1 MSSMLGKWSKC
12 GGGKSFVLIH
22 LSHQIELDEPWEV
35 VLGVIRVQAG
45 TKNLRSY
52 FFGRHVGDLNVGIV
66 HQNLP
71 YDTMHKLLA
80 FH

>member
-1 MSSMLGKWSKC
+1 MKGATWFRTIFFWQNGATPRLLTL
-12 GGGKSFVLIH
+12 F
-22 LSHQIELDEPWEV
+22 PEV
-35 VLGVIRVQAG
+35 ALVAKNGIYAG
-45 TKNLRSY
+45 D
-52 FFGRHVGDLNVGIV
+52 VNVGIV

>member
-1 MSSMLGKWSKC
+1 MYATIGVD
-12 GGGKSFVLIH
+12 SF
-22 LSHQIELDEPWEV
+22 
-35 VLGVIRVQAG
+35 GVIRVWAG
-45 TKNLRSY
+45 AKNLRLY
-52 FFGRHVGDLNVGIV
+52 FFGRYVGDLNVGIV

>member
-1 MSSMLGKWSKC
+1 MPWQIIGTSAGVMGLGRNKKTC
-12 GGGKSFVLIH
+12 
-22 LSHQIELDEPWEV
+22 
-35 VLGVIRVQAG
+35 AG
-45 TKNLRSY
+45 T
-52 FFGRHVGDLNVGIV
+52 FFGRYIEDLNVGIV